1 MSQHP
6 NARLTPR
13 RREKLVSR
21 MGSGAGVAGA
31 ARQMGA
37 SRQAA
42 SRRLARA
49 RHGEP
54 MSNRSDRS
62 ATIARLTPPDIE
74 ERVHEA

>member
-74 ERVHEA
+74 DRLHEA